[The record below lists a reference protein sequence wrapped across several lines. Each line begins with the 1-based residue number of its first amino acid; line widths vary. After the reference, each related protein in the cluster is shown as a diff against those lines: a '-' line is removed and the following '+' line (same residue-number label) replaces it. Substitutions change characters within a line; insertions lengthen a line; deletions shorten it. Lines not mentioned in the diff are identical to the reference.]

1 MGEAVIFDFESRR
14 LAIEWE
20 SMIEMMDTPTL
31 LLRFPFDSSNTY
43 LTQAFQRRKKKM
55 REPVLQSIKIL
66 ACRLNV
72 IPSLNK
78 NKIFTPCNVLMML
91 KEINALQTS
100 LLSGLIKLYFT

>member
-1 MGEAVIFDFESRR
+1 MGEGVIFDFESRR

-20 SMIEMMDTPTL
+20 SVMEMMDTP
-31 LLRFPFDSSNTY
+31 LLRPPFDSSNTY

-55 REPVLQSIKIL
+55 RKPVLQSMKIL

-72 IPSLNK
+72 IPSLK
-78 NKIFTPCNVLMML
+78 RNKIFTPCNGLMML